1 MYLFEKA
8 IVDIV
13 WNNNIVSKKL
23 NFVKIDLN
31 ENRLVGNDFYGLPIE
46 VSLENVLDVEDTS
59 NVNFQHRNRKNETS
73 RNRKV
78 QQKKPRKRV
87 QRKPVRIYK

>member
-1 MYLFEKA
+1 MHFFENA

-23 NFVKIDLN
+23 KNVKIDLN
-31 ENRLVGNDFYGLPIE
+31 ENRLVGNDFYGFPIK
-46 VSLENVLDVEDTS
+46 VSLDNLLDIEEINDKQFGMGKNGS
-59 NVNFQHRNRKNETS
+59 RQNRL
-73 RNRKV
+73 V

-87 QRKPVRIYK
+87 QRKTVRVYK